1 LCEGFNTSYLHG
13 NGRSLLII
21 RSFIDFPFFMSKG
34 EQKGEGKQFSQSH
47 IFMSYWGL
55 IEMQANMKPSAL
67 LLNPGDKIY
76 PAGIQFYLWMRQPIH
91 LLVPLQSVNTPR
103 AK

>member
-1 LCEGFNTSYLHG
+1 
-13 NGRSLLII
+13 
-21 RSFIDFPFFMSKG
+21 MSKG
-34 EQKGEGKQFSQSH
+34 EQKGEGKQFSEGH

-67 LLNPGDKIY
+67 LRSEPGDKIY
-76 PAGIQFYLWMRQPIH
+76 PGGIQFYLWMRQPIH
-91 LLVPLQSVNTPR
+91 LLVLLRSVITPR